1 MSVWAS
7 KDPDAVQ
14 DYTYTIPLDEG
25 DSVATYTFEKLTGDV
40 VIDSDANAG
49 AVVTVWLSGGT
60 EGQTSVFRIAW
71 VTTGGREDDDVITL
85 FVSSHE
91 YEPLLLT
98 DYAKPLPAHLKSRY
112 PAFSAVESGTIQYW
126 LTDAERS
133 VTDAWTEGDYAAG
146 LMSLAAHNMA
156 LAGYG
161 TDVSALATIPAGVSR
176 FKSAS
181 FEMAFTDDA
190 ANARSNGALSST
202 RYGQEYANLLARNRA
217 GPMIMPT
224 GVLPYDVRQRFPQG
238 EE

>member
-1 MSVWAS
+1 MSVWPS
-7 KDPDAVQ
+7 KDPQAVQ
-14 DYTYTIPLDEG
+14 DYEYTIPLDDG
-25 DSVATYTFEKLTGDV
+25 DSVQSYTFTKLTGDV
-40 VIDSDANAG
+40 VVDSDSRTG
-49 AVVTVWLSGGT
+49 AVVTAWLSGGT
-60 EGQTSVFRIAW
+60 EGETAVFRIAW
-71 VTTGGREDDDVITL
+71 ATVGGRDDDDVITIAI
-85 FVSSHE
+85 SSHE
-91 YEPLLLT
+91 YEALEIT
-98 DYAKPLPAHLKSRY
+98 GYAKPLPPHLKARY
-112 PAFSAVESGTIQYW
+112 AAFAAVDAGTIQYW

-161 TDVSALATIPAGVSR
+161 TDASALASIPAGVSR

-202 RYGQEYANLLARNRA
+202 RYGQEYANLLARNRG
-217 GPMIMPT
+217 GPMIMAT
-224 GVLPYDVRQRFPQG
+224 GTIPYDVALRYPQG